1 MNTPFEPRSSIKS
14 SAVWQSPFRRQKSIN
29 WNFLPKRQ
37 RGQLAEMPTSIKCV
51 KVGEKE
57 YKFGQYTGT
66 LKEIKEFARIKGI
79 QALKMGGIT
88 IKTIQ

>member
-1 MNTPFEPRSSIKS
+1 MNTSFEPRSPTKQ

-37 RGQLAEMPTSIKCV
+37 RGQLAEMPDKIKCV
-51 KVGEKE
+51 KVDGDK
-57 YKFGQYTGT
+57 YKFSQYTGT

-79 QALKMGGIT
+79 NSLKMGGIT
-88 IKTIQ
+88 IKTV

>member
-1 MNTPFEPRSSIKS
+1 MNSTFEPRSSIKQS
-14 SAVWQSPFRRQKSIN
+14 TVWRSPFRRQKSVK

-37 RGQLAEMPTSIKCV
+37 RGSLAEMPDKIKCL
-51 KVGEKE
+51 KVGGDK

-79 QALKMGGIT
+79 NSLKMGGIT
-88 IKTIQ
+88 IKTV